1 MKVNTLIFLNSLCL
15 FEGTMK
21 ILFNVVGT
29 KYLPLAMKNLVL
41 DQIKYENVKNIKKV
55 GILLSGDMW
64 EKTELEDSIE

>member
-1 MKVNTLIFLNSLCL
+1 
-15 FEGTMK
+15 MK

-64 EKTELEDSIE
+64 EKTELEDNIE